1 MKHWIFII
9 CLASM
14 ALASCKNEAAKT
26 ETPKAE
32 LKLSLAEWSLH
43 KTLFDGKM
51 VNMQFAAKAKELGFT
66 GIEYVNQFFK
76 DKAEN
81 TAYLDSLNAA
91 AKAAGIT
98 QVLIMIDGEGYLG
111 EADSVRRDSAVNAH
125 KKWVTAAKHLGC
137 HSIRVNAHGEGTAEE
152 VSANVV
158 KGLTALSQF
167 AAQHGINVIV
177 ENHGGYSSNGA
188 WLADVMKKVNLPNC
202 GTLPDFGNFCLKRE
216 GGVMW
221 GAPCTEEYD
230 RYKGIEEILPFAKGV
245 SAKSYD
251 FDAEG
256 NDTKIDYK
264 KMLDL
269 VKASGYSGFIGVEYE
284 GEKDPEIDGI
294 KKTKALI
301 EKNW

>member
-1 MKHWIFII
+1 MKQWIFII
-9 CLASM
+9 SLVSM
-14 ALASCKNEAAKT
+14 AMAGCKNEATKT
-26 ETPKAE
+26 EAPKAE

-188 WLADVMKKVNLPNC
+188 WLADVLKKVNLPNC

-284 GEKDPEIDGI
+284 GEKDSEIDGI

>member
-1 MKHWIFII
+1 MRLSILTAFV
-9 CLASM
+9 
-14 ALASCKNEAAKT
+14 ALVVIASCKNESSKAE
-26 ETPKAE
+26 ETKPE

-51 VNMQFAAKAKELGFT
+51 TNLQFAEKAKELGFA

-91 AKAAGIT
+91 AKNAGVQ

-111 EADSVRRDSAVNAH
+111 EADSIRRDSAVNAH
-125 KKWVTAAKHLGC
+125 KKWVLAAKHLGC

-152 VSANVV
+152 VSAHVV
-158 KGLTALSQF
+158 KGLTVLSQF

-221 GAPCTEEYD
+221 GKPCLEEYD
-230 RYKGIEEILPFAKGV
+230 RYKGIEELLPFAKGV

-251 FDAEG
+251 FDAQG

-269 VKASGYSGFIGVEYE
+269 VKASQYTGFIGVEYE
-284 GEKDPEIDGI
+284 GEIDAEIEGI

>member
-1 MKHWIFII
+1 MRLSIITAFI
-9 CLASM
+9 
-14 ALASCKNEAAKT
+14 ALAIFSSCKNES
-26 ETPKAE
+26 PKADEAKPE

-51 VNMQFAAKAKELGFT
+51 TNLQFAAKAKEMGFS

-91 AKAAGIT
+91 AKNAGVQ

-111 EADSVRRDSAVNAH
+111 EADSIRRDSAVNAH
-125 KKWVTAAKHLGC
+125 KKWVTAAKYLGC

-152 VSANVV
+152 VAVNVV
-158 KGLTALSQF
+158 KGLSALSQF

-177 ENHGGYSSNGA
+177 ENHGGYSSNGE
-188 WLADVMKKVNLPNC
+188 WLAEVMKKVNMPNC

-216 GGVMW
+216 GGAMW
-221 GAPCTEEYD
+221 GKPCLEEYD
-230 RYKGIEEILPFAKGV
+230 RYKGIGELLPFAKGV

-251 FDAEG
+251 FDAQG

-269 VKASGYSGFIGVEYE
+269 VKASKYTGFIGVEYE
-284 GEKDPEIDGI
+284 GEVDAEIEGI

>member
-1 MKHWIFII
+1 MRLSILTAFLALVIF
-9 CLASM
+9 S
-14 ALASCKNEAAKT
+14 SCKNDG
-26 ETPKAE
+26 PKADEAKPE

-51 VNMQFAAKAKELGFT
+51 TNLQFAAKAKELGFG

-91 AKAAGIT
+91 AKNAGVQ

-111 EADSVRRDSAVNAH
+111 EADSIRRDSAVNAH
-125 KKWVTAAKHLGC
+125 KKWVTAAKYLGC

-152 VSANVV
+152 VAVNVV
-158 KGLTALSQF
+158 KGLSALSQF

-216 GGVMW
+216 GGAMW
-221 GAPCTEEYD
+221 GKPCLEEYD
-230 RYKGIEEILPFAKGV
+230 RYKGIEELLPFAKGV

-251 FDAEG
+251 FDAQG

-269 VKASGYSGFIGVEYE
+269 VKASKYTGFIGVEYE
-284 GEKDPEIDGI
+284 GEIDAEIEGI

>member
-1 MKHWIFII
+1 MKYRFSAVLLLLIT
-9 CLASM
+9 LM
-14 ALASCKNEAAKT
+14 ACKNEGAQEGPEKS
-26 ETPKAE
+26 P

-51 VNMQFAAKAKELGFT
+51 TNLQFAAKAKELGFT

-91 AKAAGIT
+91 AKAAGVE

-111 EADSVRRDSAVNAH
+111 EADSIRRDSAVNAH
-125 KKWVTAAKHLGC
+125 KKWVLAAKHLGC

-152 VSANVV
+152 VSAHVV

-216 GGVMW
+216 GGAMW
-221 GAPCTEEYD
+221 GAKCLEEYD
-230 RYKGIEEILPFAKGV
+230 RYKGIEELLPFAKGV

-251 FDAEG
+251 FDAQG

-269 VKASGYSGFIGVEYE
+269 VKASTYTGFIGVEYE
-284 GEKDPEIDGI
+284 GEIDPEIEGI

>member
-1 MKHWIFII
+1 MRLSIITAFI
-9 CLASM
+9 
-14 ALASCKNEAAKT
+14 ALAIFSSCKNESPKTDEAK
-26 ETPKAE
+26 PE

-51 VNMQFAAKAKELGFT
+51 TNLQFAAKAKELGFG

-91 AKAAGIT
+91 AKSAGVQ

-111 EADSVRRDSAVNAH
+111 EADSIRRDSAVNAH
-125 KKWVTAAKHLGC
+125 KKWVTAAKYLGC

-152 VSANVV
+152 VAVNVI
-158 KGLTALSQF
+158 KGLSALSQF

-216 GGVMW
+216 GGAMW
-221 GAPCTEEYD
+221 GKPCLEEYD
-230 RYKGIEEILPFAKGV
+230 RYKGIEELLPFAKGV

-251 FDAEG
+251 FDAQG

-269 VKASGYSGFIGVEYE
+269 VKASKYAGFIGVEYE
-284 GEKDPEIDGI
+284 GEIDAEIEGI

>member
-1 MKHWIFII
+1 
-9 CLASM
+9 M
-14 ALASCKNEAAKT
+14 AMAGCKNEAAKT
-26 ETPKAE
+26 EAPKAE

-51 VNMQFAAKAKELGFT
+51 VNMQFAAKAKKLGFT

-284 GEKDPEIDGI
+284 GEKDSEIDGI

>member
-1 MKHWIFII
+1 MKQWIYII
-9 CLASM
+9 CLVALGM
-14 ALASCKNEAAKT
+14 AGCKNEAPKT
-26 ETPKAE
+26 DANKAA

-51 VNMQFAAKAKELGFT
+51 TNLEFAAKAKELGFT

-91 AKAAGIT
+91 AKAAGVE

-111 EADSVRRDSAVNAH
+111 EADSIRRDSAVNAH

-188 WLADVMKKVNLPNC
+188 WLADVMKKVNMPNC

-284 GEKDPEIDGI
+284 GEKDPEIEGI
-294 KKTKALI
+294 KKTKALL